1 MKSIMKLL
9 KSTLIGGIFFLIP
22 LVLLIL
28 VLSKAHDI
36 MLKIA
41 QPLSKV
47 IPLDKIGGVTIANI
61 LVIILLLLVC
71 LLAGLLATRPKFKSF
86 QQYMEEKILG
96 PLPGYRVIMAYLN
109 SLEVYES
116 SGEKMVPVL
125 VTLEQHQKLGFE
137 VERSGEDRVVV
148 YLPDAPS
155 FISGNVV
162 VVSANQV
169 AKLPVSPG
177 SVKDSMEQFGYGVVQ
192 LLEAKE
198 ASLK

>member
-22 LVLLIL
+22 LVLLIIL
-28 VLSKAHDI
+28 LSKAHEI
-36 MLKIA
+36 MLKVA
-41 QPLSKV
+41 QPLSEV
-47 IPLDKIGGVTIANI
+47 IPLDKIGGVAVANI
-61 LVIILLLLVC
+61 LVIVLLLLVC
-71 LLAGLLATRPKFKSF
+71 LLAGLLATRPRFKTF
-86 QQYMEEKILG
+86 QRYLEEKILG
-96 PLPGYRVIMAYLN
+96 PIPGYRVIKAYLN
-109 SLEVYES
+109 SLEIYES

-137 VERSGEDRVVV
+137 VGRSGEDRVVV

-162 VVSANQV
+162 VVSAKQV
-169 AKLPVSPG
+169 TKLPVSPG
-177 SVKDSMEQFGYGVVQ
+177 SVKDSMEQFGFGVGQ

-198 ASLK
+198 AALK

>member
-1 MKSIMKLL
+1 MKLL